1 VTIEYGATVAKRRL
15 SRRLA
20 ELRVKNGYTANQVCD
35 KLNWGRG
42 KVGRFEANVWK
53 RPEMSDIRDL
63 LRIYEVSDGERE
75 ELEELAVLARARS
88 WWREYADVFGDNEYP
103 GYEADAVRICVYMPL
118 ILPGLLQTP
127 PYIDASMRVGTQPTE
142 WHKRALEARIRRQE
156 VLTRNGG
163 RTAPKLVAVITEA
176 SLMYRWGSRAERR
189 EQVSHLVEVSRRDS
203 VELRM
208 LRFAD
213 GPHPGMSSLI
223 SIFDFPGDEPS
234 MVYLENDA
242 AIQEVSNAGEVDAYS
257 ALFARIRDASL
268 DAPSTTAQLMQLAE
282 TME

>member
-1 VTIEYGATVAKRRL
+1 VIDSYGCTVAKRRL

-20 ELRVKNGYTANQVCD
+20 ELRIKNGYTANQVCD

-42 KVGRFEANVWK
+42 KVGRFEANAWK

-63 LRIYEVSDGERE
+63 LRIYEVSDEERR
-75 ELEELAVLARARS
+75 ELEELAVAARGRA
-88 WWREYADVFGDNEYP
+88 WWRDYGDVFGDVEYA
-103 GYEADAVRICVYMPL
+103 GYEADAARICLYMPL

-127 PYIDASMRVGTQPTE
+127 AYIEAQMVVGSQPAA
-142 WHKRALEARIRRQE
+142 WRQRALEARLRRQKILDRSDE
-156 VLTRNGG
+156 S
-163 RTAPKLVAVITEA
+163 APELVAVITEA
-176 SLMYRWGSRAERR
+176 SLMYRWGTRQQRR
-189 EQVSHLVEVSRRDS
+189 EQVAKLVEMARRPH

-234 MVYLENDA
+234 LVYLENDA
-242 AIQEVSNAGEVDAYS
+242 VIQEVSGSADVDAYA
-257 ALFARIRDASL
+257 ALFQRIRKAAL
-268 DAPSTTAQLMQLAE
+268 DVPATTARLKQLAE
-282 TME
+282 TLE